1 MVNTYIGLIDKAQK
15 LIESLPRQASPNPQ
29 KDGTNKI
36 VVLTLCG
43 NKNIW
48 ERELDTGNQQ

>member
-1 MVNTYIGLIDKAQK
+1 MNTYIGLIDKAQK